1 MGQSDPQACPATHA
15 TLDAYTSD
23 LLDVMSALALHDA
36 IFVGHSVSAMIGV
49 LAAIREPRRF
59 AKMVLISPPPRF
71 LNEAGYPGGF
81 GQTNINEL
89 LAAMESDYL
98 G

>member
-23 LLDVMSALALHDA
+23 LLDVMRALALHDA